1 VNDEHKTR
9 TVGIDLQDSEESRAL
24 VDAIEEDNPDA
35 EISRMPGL
43 VQIKSAR
50 ELVIR
55 RETVEQRM
63 GREWETHELQV
74 HIVSYSGNIAE
85 WDDDEIVIKW
95 ENWRPPVWGVQSS
108 DRGAT
113 TPKV

>member
-1 VNDEHKTR
+1 
-9 TVGIDLQDSEESRAL
+9 
-24 VDAIEEDNPDA
+24 
-35 EISRMPGL
+35 
-43 VQIKSAR
+43 
-50 ELVIR
+50 
-55 RETVEQRM
+55 M

-113 TPKV
+113 TPQV

>member
-1 VNDEHKTR
+1 VSDEHKTR

-24 VDAIEEDNPDA
+24 VDAIEEANPDA
-35 EISRMPGL
+35 MISRTPGL
-43 VQIKSAR
+43 VHITSPRA
-50 ELVIR
+50 LVIGG
-55 RETVEQRM
+55 ETVDDHLGGQW
-63 GREWETHELQV
+63 GPHELQV
-74 HIVSYSGNIAE
+74 HIVAYRGNIGE

-113 TPKV
+113 TPQV

>member
-1 VNDEHKTR
+1 VNEEHRTR
-9 TVGIDLQDSEESRAL
+9 SVGIDLQDSEESRAL
-24 VDAIEEDNPDA
+24 IDAIEEDNPDA
-35 EISRMPGL
+35 EVTRIPGL
-43 VQIKSAR
+43 VKIKSPR
-50 ELVIR
+50 DLVIR
-55 RETVEQRM
+55 RETVEQHM

-113 TPKV
+113 TPGV

>member
-1 VNDEHKTR
+1 
-9 TVGIDLQDSEESRAL
+9 
-24 VDAIEEDNPDA
+24 
-35 EISRMPGL
+35 
-43 VQIKSAR
+43 
-50 ELVIR
+50 
-55 RETVEQRM
+55 M
-63 GREWETHELQV
+63 GREWETHEFQV

-113 TPKV
+113 APKV

>member
-1 VNDEHKTR
+1 MNDTPRTR

-24 VDAIEEDNPDA
+24 VEAIEEDNPDA
-35 EISRMPGL
+35 EISRIPGL
-43 VQIKSAR
+43 VKITSAR

-74 HIVSYSGNIAE
+74 HIVSYSGNIGE

-113 TPKV
+113 TPQV

>member
-1 VNDEHKTR
+1 MNDEHKTR

-35 EISRMPGL
+35 RSPGCPVWCRSSRP
-43 VQIKSAR
+43 R

-55 RETVEQRM
+55 RETVEQHM

-113 TPKV
+113 TPQV